1 MTNEINVNNLS
12 EMINDKM
19 DNDMGNLPQNID
31 YVVEWKSPT
40 SSNPS
45 WYRLYKSGWIE
56 QGGRVTNTAA
66 SGTLTFNKPFFDTGY
81 VVIATEGDTTTAEG
95 NGTDT
100 AGYGENIGFTN
111 YTTSSCRYSVGASR
125 FFAWYACGMV
135 AI

>member
-40 SSNPS
+40 SSDPS

-56 QGGRVTNTAA
+56 QGGKYPDNGTGSTEQITVTYP
-66 SGTLTFNKPFFDTGY
+66 KPFID
-81 VVIATEGDTTTAEG
+81 
-95 NGTDT
+95 
-100 AGYGENIGFTN
+100 TN
-111 YTTSSCRYSVGASR
+111 YYV
-125 FFAWYACGMV
+125 
-135 AI
+135 